1 MAVQADS
8 TEPLQ
13 KKSDVSLLIRSK
25 KLCWKPIP
33 FCQSVHEPF
42 VCAKF
47 TLWQER
53 CVPLPNEQA
62 IMELPPTKCTII
74 LCKPEAFWHFP
85 INQLPGSSIVFLFLK
100 PLDPL
105 LKIGLKL
112 ATNLQ
117 SQSTWDSWSENLL
130 QTAKVWSGWRRWRLS
145 ATESVGKW
153 IYGGL
158 KCGKNFFIDTS
169 LVGVDLVRTLV

>member
-85 INQLPGSSIVFLFLK
+85 NQSTSGIINCVPFLETIGSPFK
-100 PLDPL
+100 DW
-105 LKIGLKL
+105 LKIGYQSSVPKHLGLMKRESPANCKGLEWLKEM
-112 ATNLQ
+112 TTFRNGIRGEVNL
-117 SQSTWDSWSENLL
+117 
-130 QTAKVWSGWRRWRLS
+130 WRL
-145 ATESVGKW
+145 KIW
-153 IYGGL
+153 
-158 KCGKNFFIDTS
+158 
-169 LVGVDLVRTLV
+169 